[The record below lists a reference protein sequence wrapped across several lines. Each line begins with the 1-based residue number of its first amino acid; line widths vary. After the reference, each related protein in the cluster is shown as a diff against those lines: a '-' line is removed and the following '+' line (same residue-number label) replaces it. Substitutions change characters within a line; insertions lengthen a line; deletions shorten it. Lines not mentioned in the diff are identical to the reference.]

1 MCFWMKAV
9 WILSVV
15 LVLSMPVIPA
25 LQKKQMDQ
33 AVDEIIKEKKQTVLS
48 RVDQLLGDQNHPSFF
63 LRLLVFLELAGSIWF
78 SLWLLN
84 MLELRV
90 IEIAIELNL
99 GVFVSF
105 LVMLLT
111 ASIPVKLLNGVCL
124 LVQKQLQLK
133 RWETGLLTA
142 FVLGIWMI
150 LHLLQLRRID
160 RVSRLV

>member
-1 MCFWMKAV
+1 MKAV
-9 WILSVV
+9 WVLSVV
-15 LVLSMPVIPA
+15 LVISMPVIPA
-25 LQKKQMDQ
+25 LQKKQIDQ
-33 AVDEIIKEKKQTVLS
+33 AVDELITEKQSVLS
-48 RVDQLLGDQNHPSFF
+48 RMDQLFGTQNHPSFF

-84 MLELRV
+84 ILELKV

-105 LVMLLT
+105 LLMLLT

-133 RWETGLLTA
+133 QWKAGLLTA
-142 FVLGIWMI
+142 FVLGMWMI
-150 LHLLQLRRID
+150 LHMLQLRRID
-160 RVSRLV
+160 RVSRLM